1 MSNNHGARIAIAAAA
16 GVAVGASLAPLF
28 RRLRAALAPQWKLAF
43 YSTERGSVTTVPELM
58 VVPIDDHMIVR
69 GHAVFDTASLVGGRL
84 YRLDVHLERLL
95 DSAAAARLPL
105 PFADGSR
112 AANKARMASL
122 IAATCRA
129 ARAPSAHV
137 RFWLSAGPGN
147 LGVTP
152 EGCRPAFY
160 VLAADRLP
168 LAADPSAGVAE
179 AWVPEDAVP
188 LKPRKLAELKSTNY
202 MLNALTA
209 MAARDRGGRYGL
221 GHTPSGLLRE
231 SCVMNVALV
240 GRDRV
245 LRTPDFVQ
253 VLAGTTVRRAMELA
267 AASLVRDGVLRGVA
281 QGPLTCADAERAAEV
296 FLLAGDTHVIPVTTL
311 AGNPVGDGAVG
322 PVARALHALLEHD
335 AAHGRTQH
343 HELHDL

>member
-1 MSNNHGARIAIAAAA
+1 MSSSGTRIAIAAAAA
-16 GVAVGASLAPLF
+16 GVAVGASLAPLY
-28 RRLRAALAPQWKLAF
+28 RRLRAALAPRWKHAF
-43 YSTERGSVTTVPELM
+43 YSTELGSVTTAPELM

-69 GHAVFDTASLVGGRL
+69 GHAVFDTVSLVGGRL

-95 DSAAAARLPL
+95 DSAAAARLAL
-105 PFADGSR
+105 PFGDGSR
-112 AANKARMASL
+112 AANKARMGSL

-129 ARAPSAHV
+129 ARVQHAHV

-152 EGCRPAFY
+152 DGCRPAFY
-160 VLAADRLP
+160 VLAADGLP
-168 LAADPSAGVAE
+168 LSADPIAE
-179 AWVPEDAVP
+179 AWVPEDVVP
-188 LKPRKLAELKSTNY
+188 LKPRRLAELKSTNY

-221 GHTPSGLLRE
+221 GHTPAGLLRE

-240 GRDRV
+240 GRDGV

-267 AASLVRDGVLRGVA
+267 QKLVRDGALRGVA

-296 FLLAGDTHVIPVTTL
+296 FLLAGDTHLIPVTTL
-311 AGNPVGDGAVG
+311 AGKPVGDGVVG
-322 PVARALHALLEHD
+322 PVARALTALLEDD
-335 AAHGRTQH
+335 AAHGKTQH
-343 HELHDL
+343 HELRDL